1 MPSRIIKLMLAI
13 AVIPSACVV
22 GRIGRAWEHVGSAG
36 QARMIASRIDLPGRV
51 VEEVSFGRCAVA
63 HGKWHDSYSCRSYVA
78 RFAVVPMM
86 GRAAWP
92 QLQEQ
97 FQEQLIP
104 DGWNH
109 LGPGIFKRADFEVW
123 IFGGPQIPPI
133 VRRTRYEKRVDS
145 LMNDLTS
152 NELLLGL
159 FVAFQTPT
167 DVLRSNDCYPILS
180 CLPFL

>member
-1 MPSRIIKLMLAI
+1 
-13 AVIPSACVV
+13 
-22 GRIGRAWEHVGSAG
+22 
-36 QARMIASRIDLPGRV
+36 MIASRIDLPGRV
-51 VEEVSFGRCAVA
+51 VEEAGFGRCGVN
-63 HGKWHDSYSCRSYVA
+63 HGKRHDSYYCGSYVA
-78 RFAVVPMM
+78 RFAVVP
-86 GRAAWP
+86 RAAWL

-109 LGPGIFKRADFEVW
+109 LGLGIFKRADFEVW

-133 VRRTRYEKRVDS
+133 VRGTRYEKRVDS